1 MEKNLND
8 IKNIGVPINAELHKK
23 MRIYLI
29 KKDKTIK
36 DYIPELI
43 AKDLKNKNIKV

>member
-1 MEKNLND
+1 MKKNLNN

-29 KKDKTIK
+29 KQGKTIK

-43 AKDLKNKNIKV
+43 AKDLKNKNIRI